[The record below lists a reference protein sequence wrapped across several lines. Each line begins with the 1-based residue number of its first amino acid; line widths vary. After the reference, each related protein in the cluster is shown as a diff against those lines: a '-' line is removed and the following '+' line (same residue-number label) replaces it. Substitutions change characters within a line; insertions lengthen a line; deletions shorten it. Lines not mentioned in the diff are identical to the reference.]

1 MRDMPPS
8 LTTIIAYYIKR
19 QKDLQM
25 KKFILGIVIGVLVI
39 ILFTYLGGGAAL
51 QTLGKKTIEV
61 GERVEV
67 YEKALKDVTHQ
78 LLKKTKETKKDIQK
92 KEIKK

>member
-1 MRDMPPS
+1 
-8 LTTIIAYYIKR
+8 
-19 QKDLQM
+19 
-25 KKFILGIVIGVLVI
+25 
-39 ILFTYLGGGAAL
+39 L

-67 YEKALKDVTHQ
+67 YEKALKDVTQ
-78 LLKKTKETKKDIQK
+78 ELLKKTQETKKDIQK

>member
-1 MRDMPPS
+1 
-8 LTTIIAYYIKR
+8 
-19 QKDLQM
+19 M
-25 KKFILGIVIGVLVI
+25 KKFILGIIIGILLI
-39 ILFTYLGGGAAL
+39 FLFTYLGGGAAL

-67 YEKALKDVTHQ
+67 YEKALKDATQ
-78 LLKKTKETKKDIQK
+78 GLLKKTQEAEKDIQK

>member
-1 MRDMPPS
+1 
-8 LTTIIAYYIKR
+8 
-19 QKDLQM
+19 M
-25 KKFILGIVIGVLVI
+25 KKFILGIIIGILLI
-39 ILFTYLGGGAAL
+39 FLFTYLGGGAAL

-67 YEKALKDVTHQ
+67 YEKALKDATQ
-78 LLKKTKETKKDIQK
+78 GLLKKTKEAEKDIQK